1 MSEAIFSD
9 IYDRID
15 QLNRKEKEL
24 RAEMAEVRRER
35 ARLKAQCPLQY
46 LSERPSWLSN
56 LPAEVWYP
64 SYYANKILSDLNPSL
79 EQRNVPPDLID
90 WSRTSGIKE
99 FLINCGIT
107 AAVVI
112 LGLQFLVILL

>member
-1 MSEAIFSD
+1 MSDAIYSD
-9 IYDRID
+9 LYDRID
-15 QLNRKEKEL
+15 QLNKREKEL
-24 RAEMAEVRRER
+24 RAEIATVRRER
-35 ARLKAQCPLQY
+35 GKLKAQSPMQY
-46 LSERPSWLSN
+46 LSSRPDWVAR
-56 LPAEVWYP
+56 LPSEVWYP

-90 WSRTSGIKE
+90 WARTSGIKE

-112 LGLQFLVILL
+112 LGLQLLFILL